1 MHSGTS
7 ADKGDQMEGASM
19 QNARRVRRLVGVT
32 LINGASRESCDNART
47 RGQRSLTKD
56 VLSTHLKLHEL
67 TFTHSHII

>member
-32 LINGASRESCDNART
+32 LINGASRERCDNART
-47 RGQRSLTKD
+47 SSGQRNLTKD

-67 TFTHSHII
+67 TLHILI